1 MEFAIFKNAQ
11 SGGELIKN
19 EVDRRFCIDYNIK
32 NAQSGGE
39 LIKSVVHRRF
49 VQRKFR
55 VWKEGRTL

>member
-39 LIKSVVHRRF
+39 LIKSVVDRRF
-49 VQRKFR
+49 VQRK
-55 VWKEGRTL
+55 ESG